1 MLQAWGLTEEG
12 PRTASLLSWLFSKLI
27 VPKFI
32 DGTWSVFPDKDLR
45 PECCGQKEDD
55 FIPRGISWDFL
66 THFLTGA
73 LYLRDAGDTFQ
84 HFLKFQ
90 LHCTTFSG
98 SQVNDQFCYLLLAPR
113 RSFMGLGL
121 TCSSNGKESACEA
134 GDQDS
139 IPGLGRSSGEG
150 HGNPLQYSCLENSVD
165 GKAWR
170 ATVCGVAQSQIRLT
184 HMPSGLCQKRGTR
197 AQCWCYYD
205 NDDVSFIVDLI
216 LLLFFFCCCYS
227 SIFY

>member
-150 HGNPLQYSCLENSVD
+150 HGNPLQYSCLGNSMD
-165 GKAWR
+165 RGASQ
-170 ATVCGVAQSQIRLT
+170 ATSHRVAKSRT
-184 HMPSGLCQKRGTR
+184 
-197 AQCWCYYD
+197 
-205 NDDVSFIVDLI
+205 
-216 LLLFFFCCCYS
+216 
-227 SIFY
+227 